1 LLKPYHTGEK
11 AMAAILRRRN
21 SMALLSL
28 YDLESFV
35 IPSVSAQTERLTIS
49 INDQRKI
56 QVRSMR

>member
-1 LLKPYHTGEK
+1 
-11 AMAAILRRRN
+11 MAAILRRRN

-28 YDLESFV
+28 YDLESLV

-49 INDQRKI
+49 TNDRRKI